1 MILYYNIMPIKN
13 LPKAGSGFRPRVFAK
28 KLSNLTRSG
37 SFKNLRDN
45 SKDINAAVAGY
56 ASVIKRGGL
65 SRKQQ
70 LTVIR
75 KAKAGDSA
83 FSKIDVRQTKKI
95 LKHLSPGRVSLEK
108 TDLGSKSKP
117 KVSALEDKRASERV
131 IADKRKRNVISS
143 RRSNDF
149 LKSVKGGPGE
159 KSSDELKYDSMA
171 SASALNPGTSSIPK
185 PPPSKPGSGS
195 FSNLY

>member
-1 MILYYNIMPIKN
+1 MPIKN

-70 LTVIR
+70 LTVMR
-75 KAKAGDSA
+75 KAKAGDST
-83 FSKIDVRQTKKI
+83 FSKIDARQTKKI
-95 LKHLSPGRVSLEK
+95 LKYLSPGRVNLEK
-108 TDLGSKSKP
+108 NDGSKSEP
-117 KVSALEDKRASERV
+117 RVSALEDQRASERAAV
-131 IADKRKRNVISS
+131 DKGKKNVISS
-143 RRSNDF
+143 RRSSDF
-149 LKSVKGGPGE
+149 LKSIKGGPGV

-185 PPPSKPGSGS
+185 PPPSKPSSGS